1 MIRRPPRSTRTDT
14 LFPYTTLFRS
24 PRFRTG
30 TWRRRPVRKAHGAAG
45 DRRETGQADSR
56 LLFGPQADDR
66 PAAVRGSDRRG
77 TQGNPAEIH
86 FLPVRTSRSREG
98 IRRPGLFHRGKGRDR
113 SEERRVG
120 KVCVSTCSSRWWRYN
135 KKKKNIKSKD

>member
-56 LLFGPQADDR
+56 LLFGPPADDR

-77 TQGNPAEIH
+77 TQGNPAETH
-86 FLPVRTSRSREG
+86 FLPVPTSRSREG
-98 IRRPGLFHRGKGRDR
+98 IRRPALRPQER
-113 SEERRVG
+113 SVGEEW
-120 KVCVSTCSSRWWRYN
+120 VSTGRSRRSPYLYT
-135 KKKKNIKSKD
+135 KKKTAATHKTSIMRPN